1 MLKIP
6 DFGTLLQNGATSK
19 HILGDVVTLEQRELG
34 LLNLPSGQI
43 IACDPFIGGVE
54 PFEVTVNAGRY
65 PVFIGTAQRD
75 LGDDGDS
82 IVAYALLRFSD
93 EIPVQWQIA
102 TWPGDDMAL
111 IPEGQIIGY
120 GVDMATGC
128 FMDSDAAQVLEAEF
142 SANGVNYMRYLDNQ
156 LEKNGR
162 IWADV
167 TLNQTSGLN
176 VILFTSGF
184 GDGVYASYWGYT
196 ADGQIA
202 CLVTDFGVLE
212 PSVEL

>member
-1 MLKIP
+1 MVSIP
-6 DFGTLLQNGATSK
+6 DFGTLLRNGATSK
-19 HILGDVVTLEQRELG
+19 HILGDVVTVEQHELG
-34 LLNLPSGQI
+34 MLNLPSGEI
-43 IACDPFIGGVE
+43 IACDPFICGVE
-54 PFEVTVNAGRY
+54 PFEVRVKPGRY

-75 LGDDGDS
+75 LGDEVDS
-82 IVAYALLRFSD
+82 IVAYALLRFND

-102 TWPGDDMAL
+102 TWLGDDL
-111 IPEGQIIGY
+111 SSEGEIFGY

-128 FMDSDAAQVLEAEF
+128 FMDGTAVQVLEAEF
-142 SANGVNYMRYLDNQ
+142 SANGINYMSYLDNQ

-162 IWADV
+162 MWADV
-167 TLNQTSGLN
+167 TLDQATDLN

-196 ADGQIA
+196 ANGQIA